1 MTNEET
7 ERLLLERELIRLKS
21 SNTKLRKANVELT
34 EKNSRQRTRLRE
46 VEGDASETR
55 KLLVNVNE
63 LIRLMVDDVRGERK

>member
-46 VEGDASETR
+46 VEGDAYETR